1 MIENR
6 NTVQQQFSQIRE
18 LRKDMLRHEKAVV
31 IFRFTYNNKHSFIA
45 LCLFTDEELNKAEN
59 KYYMLKIR
67 IMDCKNLSRYI
78 EGKINTYRTSFEY
91 NQITSFFHLSSDHI
105 HPFWFREF
113 VQKLSAHISNH
124 VSVNTAQEIKQ
135 AEIYNIALNDSHDPN
150 RIYPIRIMRNGVM
163 NGAQKHRTPYNA
175 QLAQCFCPNLYNIF
189 KDDKTIS
196 FVFSCNPE
204 DELTEE
210 KILENYIKNNGSKN
224 ITQLHL

>member
-1 MIENR
+1 MYPAR
-6 NTVQQQFSQIRE
+6 
-18 LRKDMLRHEKAVV
+18 
-31 IFRFTYNNKHSFIA
+31 
-45 LCLFTDEELNKAEN
+45 
-59 KYYMLKIR
+59 
-67 IMDCKNLSRYI
+67 
-78 EGKINTYRTSFEY
+78 
-91 NQITSFFHLSSDHI
+91 
-105 HPFWFREF
+105 REF
-113 VQKLSAHISNH
+113 VQTLSAHIGNH
-124 VSVNTAQEIKQ
+124 VSVNIAQEIKQ

-163 NGAQKHRTPYNA
+163 NGVQKHRTPYNA

-196 FVFSCNPE
+196 FVFFCNPE